1 MTGINKRKAPGDESD
16 DAGRSAKE
24 GAALTSPV
32 REPEAKRQKQAD
44 SPTAPA
50 APAQEAT
57 TKPGPES
64 DRRRPHNDRAA
75 VPISGPGQGGG
86 APRKWTDE
94 YFRNLYTK
102 DPSFKYLG
110 QKDPEFAAFL
120 DSKNQLDFTN
130 PSAVMQL
137 TKTLLKLDYGLK
149 IHLPPDR
156 LCPPVPNRHNYILWI
171 SSLLSSSSY
180 HPRRPGVHHP
190 SSDDSQRPMPIIGLD
205 IGTGASAIYPLLG
218 CTQHPSWSFIA
229 TDIDAHSL
237 SYAQQNIALNSLE
250 HRITLLHRQPS
261 QALIPFDSA
270 PFLSNKRLI
279 EKIDFTMCNP
289 PFYSSPSDLVSSAAK
304 KARPPFTACTGAPV
318 EMVCDGGEVQHV
330 FRIIDESL
338 VLREKVRW
346 YTSMVGKVTSLEAVV
361 ARLRKEKMGN
371 YAVTELVQGTKTKR
385 WAVGWSFGA
394 MRAGEREGRGVGGVW
409 KRLLPAGVRVE
420 VGTWKGEKMVVGKV
434 VERIRQTVE
443 GLELISWEWDG
454 ERMRG
459 VGRSRGNV
467 WSRAWRR
474 RREREMKEAKD
485 REDGG
490 DGDGNGTGE
499 EKCNLGFEVV
509 VEVAKDGETKVVLL
523 WREGHDQGLFESLW
537 GYLQGRMKDL

>member
-1 MTGINKRKAPGDESD
+1 METESMTGINKRKAPGDESD
-16 DAGRSAKE
+16 EE

-32 REPEAKRQKQAD
+32 RREPEAKRQKQAD
-44 SPTAPA
+44 SPSPAIAPA
-50 APAQEAT
+50 DPKPAAPPAQEATT

-64 DRRRPHNDRAA
+64 DRRPHNDRAA
-75 VPISGPGQGGG
+75 VPISGPGQVGGG
-86 APRKWTDE
+86 TGTGIKLRKWTDE

-110 QKDPEFAAFL
+110 QKDPEFAPFL

-180 HPRRPGVHHP
+180 LHP
-190 SSDDSQRPMPIIGLD
+190 SSDSHQRPITGLD

-250 HRITLLHRQPS
+250 SRIALLHRQPS
-261 QALIPFDSA
+261 QALIPFDC
-270 PFLSNKRLI
+270 PLLIDKR
-279 EKIDFTMCNP
+279 IDFTMCNP
-289 PFYSSPSDLVSSAAK
+289 PFYSSPSDLLSSAAK
-304 KARPPFTACTGAPV
+304 KARPPLTACTGAPV

-330 FRIIDESL
+330 FRMIDESL

-361 ARLRKEKMGN
+361 ARLRKEKVGN

-394 MRAGEREGRGVGGVW
+394 MRAGEKEGRGV
-409 KRLLPAGVRVE
+409 
-420 VGTWKGEKMVVGKV
+420 V
-434 VERIRQTVE
+434 VERIRQTVQ

-474 RREREMKEAKD
+474 RREREMKDAAEGKTKV
-485 REDGG
+485 G
-490 DGDGNGTGE
+490 DGDGKE
-499 EKCNLGFEVV
+499 ECNLGFEVV